1 MRAPA
6 MAARLPAVLSLLVL
20 CLSSCSASR
29 SLLLATAPLAAQ
41 DALLAPAAAQEPVL
55 PLNPA
60 LAPGLAASGPLP
72 EGVVSLAAK
81 KNTNQVAAQDALAAA
96 QATPETT
103 QTGQYSV
110 VAGNQNTDK
119 GLLPAGNSVNTKK
132 LSASQLASVQ
142 AANNVNAQ
150 RLIAADVTKVVGANV
165 QLDSSGQPSEVK
177 VNPTDMAART
187 VNQVN
192 SDAPTYTAP
201 NGLAIKPQLATGSQ
215 KALAAPSGSASGSK
229 SNADAAKTR
238 TTTAAGQPLNAVQG
252 TSALDGEVITGDYVG
267 AVVGVRIA
275 TPFFGTGF
283 NFCIDRYFGSFPKV
297 GIVIPNAA
305 AWLLPEFQDLA
316 QVLEHT
322 LDLPTILPHGA
333 RIDPTADGFLLWL
346 PTFQPSQVPDF
357 GLRYGIQIGQAFG
370 YDFGIGIIRDICFV
384 SFVIV

>member
-1 MRAPA
+1 
-6 MAARLPAVLSLLVL
+6 MAARLPAALSLLVL
-20 CLSSCSASR
+20 CLSLASASR
-29 SLLLATAPLAAQ
+29 SLLQAAAPLSAQAAV
-41 DALLAPAAAQEPVL
+41 LAPAAAQEQIAL
-55 PLNPA
+55 A
-60 LAPGLAASGPLP
+60 LAPGLAASAPLP
-72 EGVVSLAAK
+72 EGVVSLAVK
-81 KNTNQVAAQDALAAA
+81 KNSNQAAAQSALAAA
-96 QATPETT
+96 QATPETA

-110 VAGNQNTDK
+110 IAPNDNTSK
-119 GLLPAGNSVNTKK
+119 GTLPAGNSVNKVR

-150 RLIAADVTKVVGANV
+150 RMIAADVTKVVGANAQV
-165 QLDSSGQPSEVK
+165 DANGQPIEVK
-177 VNPTDMAART
+177 IHPTDMAART
-187 VNQVN
+187 VSQVN
-192 SDAPTYTAP
+192 ADAPTYTTP
-201 NGLAIKPQLATGSQ
+201 QGLGVKPQLATGSQ
-215 KALAAPSGSASGSK
+215 RALAAPSGAATGSTR
-229 SNADAAKTR
+229 AVDAAKTR

-252 TSALDGEVITGDYVG
+252 ASALDGEVITGDYIS

-316 QVLEHT
+316 NVLEHT

-333 RIDPTADGFLLWL
+333 RVDPTADGFLLWL

-357 GLRYGIQIGQAFG
+357 GIRYGIQIGQAFG